1 MDSNRNKKSWHNKY
15 HLNNN
20 GIVTKGREV
29 EITIST
35 VKDVIIDGNTYYYIT
50 DKDNKKYRAS
60 IKVNS
65 NKLPFIKPGDKVIV
79 AYSEKEVREIINIK

>member
-1 MDSNRNKKSWHNKY
+1 MDTE
-15 HLNNN
+15 NN
-20 GIVTKGREV
+20 
-29 EITIST
+29 
-35 VKDVIIDGNTYYYIT
+35 
-50 DKDNKKYRAS
+50 KYRAS